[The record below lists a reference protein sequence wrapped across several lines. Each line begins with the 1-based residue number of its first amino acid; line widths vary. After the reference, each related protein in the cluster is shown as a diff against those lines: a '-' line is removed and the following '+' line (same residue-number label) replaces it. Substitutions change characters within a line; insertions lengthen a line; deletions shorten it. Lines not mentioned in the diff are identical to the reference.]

1 MAKMRTGRTTPLT
14 TDPTTGARIANPEK
28 MGAKEFGREGK
39 TVFDVPGYEK
49 AEGRE
54 ISSWPVVREAFKSGK
69 YGSRKLGVNEKGYK
83 RDPRIMNYL
92 SGKTDILSEDIDEPM
107 IVRRT
112 NNMTKEK
119 EVLIEDR
126 YTPGGP
132 TYNKITKGSKI
143 PKGQV
148 VDMGTARW
156 QDESKVVGATA
167 YNKSWS
173 SSLGSEAY
181 GEDWTPST
189 KKPVSTPKP
198 TAEPSIKK
206 AAVTTPKPVVS
217 TTPTTAPTTKS
228 KSTVTATPKEDM
240 TLSKMPIKKAGLI
253 KTEKREIQGELEK
266 RPEYTQIS
274 STRKNILPTKGGRY
288 NIHTPI
294 GAKVVQALTG
304 YNKKGGYQEGEGRI
318 FGDRIRTTDKDRSYN
333 TMQTDESGRAIFKG
347 AEGLKDLRAQ
357 KKYNKEFD
365 KYQAKQ
371 DQMKAY
377 SSMFNNAANRNT
389 IDSQISK
396 LKKP

>member
-14 TDPTTGARIANPEK
+14 TDPNTGARIANPEK

-69 YGSRKLGVNEKGYK
+69 YGSRKLGVNEKEYK

-148 VDMGTARW
+148 VDMGTSRW

-189 KKPVSTPKP
+189 KKPVKP
-198 TAEPSIKK
+198 TAEPPIKK
-206 AAVTTPKPVVS
+206 VAVTTPKPVVS
-217 TTPTTAPTTKS
+217 TTPTTAPTAKS
-228 KSTVTATPKEDM
+228 KSTVKATPKEDM

-253 KTEKREIQGELEK
+253 KTEKRELQGELEK
-266 RPEYTQIS
+266 SPEYTS
-274 STRKNILPTKGGRY
+274 STPIASRPTIKYNKGRDLGVTVGTSNAKMFGIGR
-288 NIHTPI
+288 NEVTPL
-294 GAKVVQALTG
+294 GAKIVQKLTG
-304 YNKKGGYQEGEGRI
+304 YSK
-318 FGDRIRTTDKDRSYN
+318 TDELDK
-333 TMQTDESGRAIFKG
+333 DESGRVIFQG
-347 AEGLKDLRAQ
+347 ASGFKELKAQ

-365 KYQAKQ
+365 KYQGKQ

-389 IDSQISK
+389 IESQISK